1 MPNTYGKT
9 DKAYGQ
15 HGKLGASNH
24 PKGAASVKKLLK
36 LGLPLNW
43 SKKQKKKGHD
53 VNGSDISRT

>member
-43 SKKQKKKGHD
+43 SKKKKKD
-53 VNGSDISRT
+53 VNPVNV